1 MAYRYRLDKP
11 LLRNLSEKLSM
22 VLDASQFIAFSLSAS
37 FAGDHGHSFDALAR
51 RFHIPGGRRAVSSW
65 HRQWNGT
72 PLSLER
78 KPGSGRRALLT
89 PTQVARLITKPIRRC
104 NRNHVAVEYPQ
115 LLESMEQELGHPVSL
130 RTLQRYGREEGKV
143 HCESTIPRTPEERMT
158 SWHAA

>member
-1 MAYRYRLDKP
+1 MTKFTPRFKQEV
-11 LLRNLSEKLSM
+11 LRQY
-22 VLDASQFIAFSLSAS
+22 V
-37 FAGDHGHSFDALAR
+37 AGDHGHSFDALAR

-89 PTQVARLITKPIRRC
+89 PTQVARLIVKPIRRC

-115 LLESMEQELGHPVSL
+115 LLESVEQELGHPVSL

-143 HCESTIPRTPEERMT
+143 HCESTIPRTPEERVT